1 MIKPAYSVSFLLSI
15 NIYVCQN
22 GLYFPKDSRSTWKIT
37 HCSMNLVM
45 CSFKLWF
52 VSISRLL
59 WERTGEE
66 KQNILWFSVLL
77 CRIVWYLPTG
87 LHGITFQNIVI
98 EVVGDLKP
106 EIWNDK

>member
-1 MIKPAYSVSFLLSI
+1 
-15 NIYVCQN
+15 
-22 GLYFPKDSRSTWKIT
+22 
-37 HCSMNLVM
+37 MNLVM